1 MLIVSW
7 WGETA
12 NHAKRKLE
20 KMGANVKW
28 LDTSTVANNKVADEM
43 RKELYDVRIVVLR
56 GAHHETVNEAHQLR
70 REGMNIF
77 ILGNPGTSTLVKVT
91 LHATTS

>member
-1 MLIVSW
+1 
-7 WGETA
+7 
-12 NHAKRKLE
+12 
-20 KMGANVKW
+20 
-28 LDTSTVANNKVADEM
+28 M

-91 LHATTS
+91 LHATAS